1 MSECECECECSI
13 DSLLPIERAANARVV
28 ANNEKTSI
36 DRRLSPARDSSP
48 RTFDALCATRRGP
61 TGVLDSKE
69 SRSDRSARAPARPRD
84 DSADIPRDCPA
95 RSESVRSLP
104 ASIGRGSR
112 ACARTS
118 CVRCRALR
126 LALALALGT
135 RHSALAL
142 GTRTRTRTRHSHSH
156 SALALALGTRRA
168 ALSTRRAAL
177 ALSTRHAPSAL
188 NLGRRTV
195 GSMESCRHQL
205 VSSKRPKTPQPSS
218 RGPVRADQFRRAD
231 DSAHIRSTCRLA
243 AKRGQDGC
251 AEHPDPRSRTLGAA
265 HPDLG
270 VASSASG
277 GRRPPAGPS
286 SVHPGPRQQRR
297 FAMQLTRPD

>member
-1 MSECECECECSI
+1 MSECECECECECSI

-126 LALALALGT
+126 LALALAPGT
-135 RHSALAL
+135 RHPHPAL
-142 GTRTRTRTRHSHSH
+142 G
-156 SALALALGTRRA
+156 A
-168 ALSTRRAAL
+168 RRAAL

>member
-126 LALALALGT
+126 LALALAPGT
-135 RHSALAL
+135 RHPHPAL
-142 GTRTRTRTRHSHSH
+142 G
-156 SALALALGTRRA
+156 A
-168 ALSTRRAAL
+168 RRAAL
-177 ALSTRHAPSAL
+177 ALSTRHSHSHSAL
-188 NLGRRTV
+188 GAQ
-195 GSMESCRHQL
+195 H
-205 VSSKRPKTPQPSS
+205 
-218 RGPVRADQFRRAD
+218 
-231 DSAHIRSTCRLA
+231 SARSTQHSARGTRTQHSARALCTQPRPSDRRIDGIMSTPARLEHATGDA
-243 AKRGQDGC
+243 AT
-251 AEHPDPRSRTLGAA
+251 EVERSGA
-265 HPDLG
+265 
-270 VASSASG
+270 
-277 GRRPPAGPS
+277 RRPVQA
-286 SVHPGPRQQRR
+286 RR
-297 FAMQLTRPD
+297 